1 MRISKTLKRI
11 KKAIK
16 FLLFILIFIISITF
30 IIKLSAIK
38 NQSEN
43 KPLNITTEESLINE
57 IKSTSK
63 IIPLEVELSKFITI
77 DKSWGSLEVF
87 QKYKRIKFYANCSF
101 YIDLSKLKK
110 EDISLDESDLT
121 ITVSNPQI
129 FTIDILREKTTYEDS
144 TNGLLRFGEIT
155 LTSEEFDEIQEEVY
169 KSFEE
174 TLNEKDI
181 YDQAIYN
188 SKISLTNLFKQIIG
202 DDININI
209 LFK

>member
-1 MRISKTLKRI
+1 MKILKAL
-11 KKAIK
+11 KKLKKVLK
-16 FLLFILIFIISITF
+16 FLLFIVVIIIAITF
-30 IIKLSAIK
+30 VIKFNEIK
-38 NQSEN
+38 NQNQN

-57 IKSTSK
+57 IKSASK
-63 IIPLEVELSKFITI
+63 IIPLEVELSKLITI
-77 DKSWGSLEVF
+77 DKSWGNLEVF

-110 EDISLDESDLT
+110 EDITLDDNNLT

-129 FTIDILREKTTYEDS
+129 FTIDIIRNKTTYEDS
-144 TNGLLRFGEIT
+144 TNGFLRFGEIT
-155 LTSEEFDEIQEEVY
+155 LTSEEFEEIQEEVY

-188 SKISLTNLFKQIIG
+188 SKISLTNLFRQIIG